1 MVRSRHGR
9 KGVKHGETG
18 ARRRQGTIL
27 AASPG
32 TLVFKRTFGAVG
44 PSKKRGSPA
53 LSVMLDCSSPV
64 WLVDVLGNEARQI
77 GQAARLIRS
86 AGEPEFPIGITDRLL
101 ATCAPPASCGRST
114 KVRPSMIAW
123 RRSEGKESSSRSP
136 ARISPPPPSTPG
148 IAPRL
153 TYRSGTCRPGDTSA
167 GGPCPARS
175 GRAAAAPVRA
185 GRCPPGRPA

>member
-1 MVRSRHGR
+1 VRPLNPVLQVMVRSRHGR

-86 AGEPEFPIGITDRLL
+86 AGEPEFPIGIIPRCS
-101 ATCAPPASCGRST
+101 AQ
-114 KVRPSMIAW
+114 
-123 RRSEGKESSSRSP
+123 
-136 ARISPPPPSTPG
+136 
-148 IAPRL
+148 PRL
-153 TYRSGTCRPGDTSA
+153 SGEECWK
-167 GGPCPARS
+167 ARS
-175 GRAAAAPVRA
+175 SNSTMFQPRQWDRIIDRNA
-185 GRCPPGRPA
+185 